1 MEIKKKVIL
10 RSVAGEYMLMPV
22 GDTVLQYNGI
32 FVMTESAQ
40 LLWRA
45 IEEGKEKEELIGILT
60 KEYEIDSATAE
71 ADVNEFLERLS
82 AYGII

>member
-22 GDTVLQYNGI
+22 GDTALQYNGI
-32 FVMTESAQ
+32 FIMTESARV
-40 LLWRA
+40 LWEA
-45 IEEGKEKEELIGILT
+45 IVSGREREELTDLLLS
-60 KEYEIDSATAE
+60 EYDIDRATAE

>member
-1 MEIKKKVIL
+1 
-10 RSVAGEYMLMPV
+10 MLMPV

>member
-22 GDTVLQYNGI
+22 GDTALQYNGI
-32 FVMTESAQ
+32 FIMTESARV
-40 LLWRA
+40 LWEA
-45 IEEGKEKEELIGILT
+45 IVSGREREELTDLLLS
-60 KEYEIDSATAE
+60 EYDIDRATAE

-82 AYGII
+82 SYGII

>member
-22 GDTVLQYNGI
+22 GDTALQYNGI

-60 KEYEIDSATAE
+60 KEYEIDSAAAE